1 MTAAQL
7 ISEARKRGGLT
18 QAALAERAGTHQS
31 VVARWESGRATPDL
45 ATVQRLIRAAG
56 FELAISIH
64 LADDHDLTLIRR
76 QLKLLPHERL
86 ADMVGAVTQL
96 ERMVAAGA

>member
-7 ISEARKRGGLT
+7 IAEARKRAGLT

-31 VVARWESGRATPDL
+31 VVARWEGGRNTPDL

-56 FELAISIH
+56 FELAVSIH
-64 LADDHDLTLIRR
+64 PSDDHDLTLIRR
-76 QLKLLPHERL
+76 QLRLLPHQRL
-86 ADMVGAVTQL
+86 ADMVDAVTQL